1 MSNSK
6 GVFHTCPNCGPGVDC
21 HQEHWANGD
30 DGPFKIELIKH
41 INGIAMIHR
50 DEIIL
55 KEKPDGYIVKYSFC
69 SRCNSLTRTYPIRYS
84 DLELYEEQ

>member
-55 KEKPDGYIVKYSFC
+55 KEKIKTM
-69 SRCNSLTRTYPIRYS
+69 N
-84 DLELYEEQ
+84 